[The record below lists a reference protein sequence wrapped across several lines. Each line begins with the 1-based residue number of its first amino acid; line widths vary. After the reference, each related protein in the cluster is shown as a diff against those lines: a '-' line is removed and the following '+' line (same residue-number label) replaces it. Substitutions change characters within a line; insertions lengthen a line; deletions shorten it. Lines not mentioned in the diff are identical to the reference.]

1 MRKYLFLLIVLF
13 LAFFSCVDDNSSYE
27 TQEKEKVDVEGEKHG
42 GGEEETPVDGEKTP
56 GVHKVK
62 LNE

>member
-27 TQEKEKVDVEGEKHG
+27 TQEKEKVDVEGVTPG
-42 GGEEETPVDGEKTP
+42 GGRKSLPWME
-56 GVHKVK
+56 
-62 LNE
+62 N